1 MTSSGSSKQFLARL
15 RTQCEDYAEQ
25 YGYKRND
32 LGRGFEG
39 YLAHL
44 FARES
49 GFEDALEGQDPQ
61 DADLGDVILRTRDLG
76 VDIVLEDSENRQL
89 LVVQAKWSTRKASLP
104 VDSLQS
110 FFAIHP
116 KLCEPRFV
124 ATGGDM
130 ARELLGSY
138 ADKVRDKYTIV
149 LRFVTNRPLSEGGR
163 WKEIRDSANEDYDK
177 ADARVQCEVLGQADL
192 KELEQQVESA
202 GAGILSEISFPVKEN
217 DAVEFHDPNHSLIC
231 RLSGNVLTNLY
242 GQYKQELFAL
252 NIRLPMGL
260 GRAINK
266 EIRNTAEHE
275 PEEFFFYNNGVSAV
289 CSDFTYDTEQ
299 NLVKANRFQII
310 NGAQTVGAIAGA
322 GSTEHVAV
330 LFRLTA
336 TGDRAGGAFTD
347 SIIRYNNTQNPIQ
360 ISDFRSNDEIQSFLK
375 EFLTKRSGK
384 GAAPSFVY
392 RPKRSARTTS
402 RGGVQLT
409 SDQLAR
415 IRYSFLYGPV
425 RTYKEPKLLFDIS
438 DSGLYWDAFGD
449 KGNRVNTWTE
459 PQLDEAT
466 VAIALDFYFKDLGK
480 RLKKAAKVSEDQ
492 DGSSSVREGARQSYG
507 EANYLYRLSRYLMA
521 LVAVGL
527 RIHQG
532 QIFADY
538 RELLSSTKRF
548 EEVTKGLLHDA
559 RQLVRIEMGNRTAGK
574 PEAQPDYNLARDAN
588 AWERLSEQMRV
599 EARVS
604 LTDSL

>member
-1 MTSSGSSKQFLARL
+1 MTSSGSSPQFPSRL
-15 RTQCEDYAEQ
+15 RTLCEDFAEK
-25 YGYKRND
+25 YGYKRKD

-49 GFEDALEGQDPQ
+49 GFEEVLEGQDPQ
-61 DADLGDVILRTRDLG
+61 SADLSDVILRTGDLG
-76 VDIVLEDSENRQL
+76 VDVVLEDSENRQL
-89 LVVQAKWSTRKASLP
+89 LLVQAKWSTKNAPFPL
-104 VDSLQS
+104 DSLQS
-110 FFAIHP
+110 FFSIHP
-116 KLCEPRFV
+116 KLCEHRFI

-138 ADKVRDKYTIV
+138 ADKVRDKYTVV
-149 LRFVTNRPLSEGGR
+149 LRFVTNRPLSEGVR
-163 WKEIRDSANEDYDK
+163 WKEIRDSANEGYDK
-177 ADARVQCEVLGQADL
+177 ADARVQCEVFGQAEL
-192 KELEQQVESA
+192 KELEQQVEST

-217 DAVEFHDPNHSLIC
+217 DVVEFHDPNHSLIC
-231 RLSGNVLTNLY
+231 RLSGNVLTSLY
-242 GQYKQELFAL
+242 GQYRQELFAL
-252 NIRLPMGL
+252 NIRLPMAL

-266 EIRNTAEHE
+266 EIRNTAEHQ
-275 PEEFFFYNNGVSAV
+275 PHEFFFYNNGVSAV
-289 CSDFTYDTEQ
+289 CSDFIYDTDQ

-322 GSTEHVAV
+322 GSTEHLTV

-360 ISDFRSNDEIQSFLK
+360 ISDFRSNDEIQNFLK
-375 EFLTKRSGK
+375 EYLTRRSGK

-402 RGGVQLT
+402 RGGTLLT

-415 IRYSFLYGPV
+415 IRYSFIYGPV

-449 KGNRVNTWTE
+449 EGNRVNTWTE

-466 VAIALDFYFKDLGK
+466 VAIALDFYFKDLGN
-480 RLKKAAKVSEDQ
+480 RLKKAAKESGESNDSIS
-492 DGSSSVREGARQSYG
+492 DNEGGGHSYG

-521 LVAVGL
+521 LAAVGL

-532 QIFADY
+532 QVFEDY

-548 EEVTKGLLHDA
+548 GEVTNGLIQDA

-574 PEAQPDYNLARDAN
+574 PEAQPDYNLARDAT
-588 AWERLSEQMRV
+588 AWARLSKQMRV
-599 EARVS
+599 EARVR
-604 LTDSL
+604 LTDSP